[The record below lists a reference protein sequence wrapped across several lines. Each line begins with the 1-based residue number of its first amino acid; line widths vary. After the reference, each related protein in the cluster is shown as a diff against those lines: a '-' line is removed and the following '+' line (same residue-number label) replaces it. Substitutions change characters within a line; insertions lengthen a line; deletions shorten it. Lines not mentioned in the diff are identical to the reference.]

1 MTMTNA
7 SLPAARKVPVPPGFF
22 SAALRV
28 AQIAPFRTLR
38 GKRLLALTVLAILP
52 TLIAVLMRI
61 GSRNRALGVGGFAD
75 FMSVFFLGGITPLTL
90 LFLGAAAIGDDID
103 NGTLLYLRLRP
114 ISRGAIAL
122 GRYLALLVS
131 ALFLLLPAITL
142 DYFVQVG
149 WRGTDAVIASLPV
162 LGAAAMTI
170 ALAAA
175 AYGALFLYLSLIT
188 RFAVVLGFFFV
199 IGWEIVISLLPSKGA
214 LFTVSFHCR
223 AFLWQLVHEGPR
235 LYKPLR
241 SSIEAGLTPAPA
253 ESAASLLVATAVLVA
268 LAAFAFRSREYAE
281 HPGEA

>member
-1 MTMTNA
+1 MA
-7 SLPAARKVPVPPGFF
+7 DAILPAGPKVPAPPGFF

-28 AQIAPFRTLR
+28 AQIAPLRTLR
-38 GKRLLALTVLAILP
+38 GKRLLGLSILAVLP
-52 TLIAVLMRI
+52 TLIAVLMRVD
-61 GSRNRALGVGGFAD
+61 SRGRSLGVGGFAD

-122 GRYLALLVS
+122 GRYLALLTS
-131 ALFLLLPAITL
+131 ALMLLLPAVTL

-149 WRGTDAVIASLPV
+149 WRGTDAVFASLPV
-162 LGAAAMTI
+162 LGAAVMTI

-188 RFAVVLGFFFV
+188 RFAVVFGFLFV
-199 IGWEIVISLLPSKGA
+199 IGWEIVISLLPSKGQ
-214 LFTVSFHCR
+214 LFTISFHCR

-235 LYKPLR
+235 LSKPLR
-241 SSIEAGLTPAPA
+241 NSIDAGLTPSPG
-253 ESAASLLVATAVLVA
+253 ESAASLLIATVVLVT
-268 LAAFAFRSREYAE
+268 LAAFAFRAREYAE